1 VREFLIF
8 YAAIDFGAFSRDYAK
23 LSKVNNMNIIE
34 YLQYGFIQRALIA
47 GCFVGLLCSCLG
59 LLLVLRRFSLIG
71 DGLAHVTFG
80 SVAVGMVF
88 GVYPLYVSIPV
99 VMLSSLGILKLT
111 ERARMYG
118 DAAIGVVSSLGIAG
132 GVILASMAGGFNVDL
147 FSYLFGN
154 ILAVSDAEVVI
165 SIVLS
170 LLVLLLIYLYYHD
183 LFSIAFDEEFARASG
198 VKTGRI
204 NAMLVLLTAVTVV
217 LAMNVVGIM
226 LVSALLILPAVT
238 ALQLA
243 RGFAH
248 AMLIAALT
256 GVCAVVAGVIGSL
269 MLNLPTGA
277 AIVMMNLV
285 FFLAT
290 LAGKVFIAKYRS
302 LN

>member
-1 VREFLIF
+1 MDVL
-8 YAAIDFGAFSRDYAK
+8 D
-23 LSKVNNMNIIE
+23 
-34 YLQYGFIQRALIA
+34 YLQYGFMQRALIA

-59 LLLVLRRFSLIG
+59 VMLVLRRLSLIG

-99 VMLSSLGILKLT
+99 VMLSSLGILRLT
-111 ERARMYG
+111 ERARIYG

-132 GVILASMAGGFNVDL
+132 GVILASVAGGFNVDL

-170 LLVLLLIYLYYHD
+170 LFVLLLLRLYYHD

-217 LAMNVVGIM
+217 LAMNVVGIL

-256 GVCAVVAGVIGSL
+256 GVCSVAAGLFVSL
-269 MLNLPTGA
+269 TMNWPAGA
-277 AIVMMNLV
+277 AIVMVNLI
-285 FFLAT
+285 FFLAV
-290 LAGKVFIAKYRS
+290 LAGKVFVAKYRS
-302 LN
+302 VN

>member
-1 VREFLIF
+1 MDIL
-8 YAAIDFGAFSRDYAK
+8 
-23 LSKVNNMNIIE
+23 E

-59 LLLVLRRFSLIG
+59 VLLVLRRLSLIG

-80 SVAVGMVF
+80 SVAIGMVF
-88 GVYPLYVSIPV
+88 KIYPLYVSIPV
-99 VMLSSLGILKLT
+99 VMLSSLGILRLT
-111 ERARMYG
+111 QKARIYG
-118 DAAIGVVSSLGIAG
+118 DAAIGVVSSLGIAAG
-132 GVILASMAGGFNVDL
+132 IILASVAGGFNVDL
-147 FSYLFGN
+147 FSTLFGN
-154 ILAVSDAEVVI
+154 ILAVSDTEVVI
-165 SIVLS
+165 SVVLS
-170 LLVLLLIYLYYHD
+170 LLVLLMIYLYYQD
-183 LFSIAFDEEFARASG
+183 LFSITFDEEFARASG
-198 VKTGRI
+198 LRTGRI
-204 NAMLVLLTAVTVV
+204 NAMLVLLTGMTVV

-256 GVCAVVAGVIGSL
+256 GVCAVVAGVLGSL

-277 AIVMMNLV
+277 AIVMVNLL
-285 FFLAT
+285 FFLT
-290 LAGKVFIAKYRS
+290 VLGGKVFIAKCRS

>member
-1 VREFLIF
+1 MEVL
-8 YAAIDFGAFSRDYAK
+8 
-23 LSKVNNMNIIE
+23 E

-59 LLLVLRRFSLIG
+59 VLLVLRRLSLIG

-80 SVAVGMVF
+80 SVAIGMVF
-88 GVYPLYVSIPV
+88 KIYPLYISIPV
-99 VMLSSLGILKLT
+99 VMLSSLGILRLT
-111 ERARMYG
+111 EKARIYG
-118 DAAIGVVSSLGIAG
+118 DAAIGVVSSLGIAAG
-132 GVILASMAGGFNVDL
+132 IILASVAGGFNVDL

-154 ILAVSDAEVVI
+154 ILAVSDTEVVI
-165 SIVLS
+165 SVVLS
-170 LLVLLLIYLYYHD
+170 LFVLLLIYLYYHE
-183 LFSIAFDEEFARASG
+183 LFSITFDEEFARASG
-198 VKTGRI
+198 VRTGKI
-204 NAMLVLLTAVTVV
+204 NAMLVLLTAMTVV

-256 GVCAVVAGVIGSL
+256 GVCSVVAGVFGSL

-277 AIVMMNLV
+277 AIVMVNLL
-285 FFLAT
+285 FFLVALT
-290 LAGKVFIAKYRS
+290 GKVFIAKFVAKF
-302 LN
+302 N

>member
-1 VREFLIF
+1 
-8 YAAIDFGAFSRDYAK
+8 
-23 LSKVNNMNIIE
+23 MNSDKSMDILE

-59 LLLVLRRFSLIG
+59 LLLVLRRLSLIG

-80 SVAVGMVF
+80 SVAIGMVF
-88 GVYPLYVSIPV
+88 GIYPLYISLPV

-111 ERARMYG
+111 EKARIYG

-132 GVILASMAGGFNVDL
+132 GVILASVAGGFNVDL

-154 ILAVSDAEVVI
+154 ILAVRDTEVLI

-170 LLVLLLIYLYYHD
+170 LVVLLLIYLYYQEI
-183 LFSIAFDEEFARASG
+183 FSITFDEEFARASG
-198 VKTGRI
+198 IRTGNI
-204 NAMLVLLTAVTVV
+204 NAMLVLLAAVTVV

-243 RGFAH
+243 RSFRN
-248 AMLIAALT
+248 AMVIAALT
-256 GVCAVVAGVIGSL
+256 GVCSVAAGIFGSL

-277 AIVMMNLV
+277 AIVMMNLL
-285 FFLAT
+285 FFL
-290 LAGKVFIAKYRS
+290 LALIGKVFIAKYRS
-302 LN
+302 LK

>member
-1 VREFLIF
+1 MDIL
-8 YAAIDFGAFSRDYAK
+8 
-23 LSKVNNMNIIE
+23 E

-47 GCFVGLLCSCLG
+47 GSFVGLLCSMLG
-59 LLLVLRRFSLIG
+59 VLLVLRRLSLIG

-80 SVAVGMVF
+80 SVALGLVF
-88 GVYPLYVSIPV
+88 KIYPLSISIPV

-111 ERARMYG
+111 EKARIYG
-118 DAAIGVVSSLGIAG
+118 DAAIGIVSSLGIAG
-132 GVILASMAGGFNVDL
+132 GIILASVAGGFNVDL

-165 SIVLS
+165 SVVLS
-170 LLVLLLIYLYYHD
+170 LLVLLLIYLYYHE
-183 LFSIAFDEEFARASG
+183 LFSITFDEESARASG
-198 VKTGRI
+198 IRTGKI
-204 NAMLVLLTAVTVV
+204 NAMLVLLTAMTVV

-243 RGFAH
+243 RGFRNTFV
-248 AMLIAALT
+248 IAGLT
-256 GVCAVVAGVIGSL
+256 GVCSVVTGIFGSL

-277 AIVMMNLV
+277 AIVMVNLL
-285 FFLAT
+285 FFLVALT
-290 LAGKVFIAKYRS
+290 GKVFIAKRRS

>member
-1 VREFLIF
+1 MDIL
-8 YAAIDFGAFSRDYAK
+8 
-23 LSKVNNMNIIE
+23 E

-59 LLLVLRRFSLIG
+59 VLLVLRRLSLIG

-80 SVAVGMVF
+80 SVAIGMIF
-88 GVYPLYVSIPV
+88 KIYPLYVSIPM
-99 VMLSSLGILKLT
+99 VMLSSLGILRLT
-111 ERARMYG
+111 QKARIYG
-118 DAAIGVVSSLGIAG
+118 DAAIGVVSSLGIAAG
-132 GVILASMAGGFNVDL
+132 IILASVAGGFNVDL
-147 FSYLFGN
+147 FSTLFGN

-165 SIVLS
+165 SVVLS
-170 LLVLLLIYLYYHD
+170 LLVLLMIYLYYQD
-183 LFSIAFDEEFARASG
+183 LFSITFDEEFARASG
-198 VKTGRI
+198 IRTGKI

-277 AIVMMNLV
+277 AVVMVNLL
-285 FFLAT
+285 FFLAA
-290 LAGKVFIAKYRS
+290 LGGKVFIAKCRS
-302 LN
+302 LKYFN